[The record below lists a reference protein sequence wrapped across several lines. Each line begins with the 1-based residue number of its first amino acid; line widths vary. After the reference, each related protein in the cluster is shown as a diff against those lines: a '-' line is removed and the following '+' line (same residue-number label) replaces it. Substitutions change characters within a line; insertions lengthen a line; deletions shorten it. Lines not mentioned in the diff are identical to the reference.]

1 MGQIIDFKRKGNMV
15 RFYIGKNGKQW
26 GDDWNDAP
34 YDCNAGQVYNEYVDH
49 YIDVYAPFDALV
61 LEPCDGYFN
70 CPYTKEDMIQR
81 KVPCI
86 IVVSADVV
94 DGSWHDDFQ
103 YWVGADGAVKVYFG
117 DDEEDVLKLAHLYPM
132 TIGGRLND

>member
-1 MGQIIDFKRKGNMV
+1 MDIIDFKRKGNIV
-15 RFYIGKNGKQW
+15 RFYIGTNGEQW

-34 YDCNAGQVYNEYVDH
+34 YDCNAGQVYDEFVDH

-61 LEPCDGYFN
+61 LEPCDGYCN

-86 IVVSADVV
+86 IVVPANMA

-103 YWVGADGAVKVYFG
+103 YWVSADGVGKVYFG
-117 DDEEDVLKLAHLYPM
+117 DDEESVLKFAHLYPM
-132 TIGGRLND
+132 AIE